1 MKKSLKLLV
10 AAGALL
16 PLLACTNSTDL
27 EMQRGERALAAGQYE
42 KAVHHFRRVM
52 KNEPTEDKS
61 LKAAEKAAEASL
73 FELKDFTQA
82 LTFYKHIVIHSG
94 NRDQILAAQKKVA
107 EIVFRNL
114 GDYEQAV
121 REYYRL
127 LELPHTP
134 QEKMEYQLNL
144 ARAYFFLNNFYQSQV
159 EIDQILKDRPRE
171 HPDNFPA
178 LLLRANIYVST
189 KETDKAIEAF
199 TELTELFPER
209 SNAEQIYLNLAMSY
223 EEKKNFDKAIEILT
237 AALEHY
243 PTPDF
248 LKLRIQRLE
257 TRKSLLPGAQGL
269 RR

>member
-1 MKKSLKLLV
+1 MKKSLKVLV
-10 AAGALL
+10 ATGLALS
-16 PLLACTNSTDL
+16 LLSCTNSTDL
-27 EMQRGERALAAGQYE
+27 EMQRGDRARAAGDFE

-52 KNEPTEDKS
+52 KAEPTEERS
-61 LKAAEKAAEASL
+61 LAAAEKAAEASL
-73 FELKDFTQA
+73 FELKNFTQA
-82 LTFYKHIVIHSG
+82 LTFYKHIVIHSA
-94 NRDQILAAQKKVA
+94 DQEQMLAAQKKVA

-114 GDYEQAV
+114 GDYDQAV

-134 QEKMEYQLNL
+134 EEKMEYQMNL
-144 ARAYFFLNNFYQSQV
+144 ARAYFYLNNFYQSKV
-159 EIDQILKDRPRE
+159 EIEQILEGRPKE

-178 LLLRANIYVST
+178 LLLKANIFVST

-199 TELTELFPER
+199 TELNELFPER
-209 SNAEQIYLNLAMSY
+209 ANKEQIYLNLALAY
-223 EEKKNFDKAIEILT
+223 EEKKDFDKAIEILT

-243 PTPDF
+243 PTPEF